1 MKQTIC
7 DITDINKLDTN
18 TKYVTVDIANVD
30 NSLISYLT
38 ENARDC
44 LFTHRIDSKR
54 GFVYVD
60 YNIFLNAQNII
71 ENIIK
76 IHFFIF

>member
-30 NSLISYLT
+30 NSLISYLK

-44 LFTHRIDSKR
+44 LFTDRIDSKR

-60 YNIFLNAQNII
+60 YNIFLNAQKII